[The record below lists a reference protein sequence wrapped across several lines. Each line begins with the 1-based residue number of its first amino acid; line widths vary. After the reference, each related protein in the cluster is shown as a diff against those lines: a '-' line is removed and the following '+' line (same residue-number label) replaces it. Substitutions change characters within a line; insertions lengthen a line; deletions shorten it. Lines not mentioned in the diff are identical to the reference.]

1 MKLLISAGGTG
12 GHIFPGI
19 AVAEAFTG
27 KDKRNDVVFVGT
39 RQGLEGGIIPRYG
52 FKLLFIEAHQFQGK
66 NLFAKMAT
74 LMRLLQGIR
83 AAKVIIGLEKPDAIL
98 GMGGF
103 TCVPTILAGVM
114 LGLPTYLH
122 EQNVEPGL
130 ANKLLSR
137 FVRSTFISFEA
148 TKKYLTTKR
157 VFHTGNPLRKTL
169 KAVRETEEKRG
180 FNVFI
185 FGGSRG
191 ARSINDSV
199 LTLLPFMESYKNTVM
214 YHQTGQEDYERIKKG
229 YEETKVGH
237 DVFPFTDHMEKYY
250 NLSDVVISRSG
261 ATTIFELAYFQKAAI
276 LIPYPFS
283 AGQHQKTNAMHVAS
297 LGGAYV
303 VENDQL
309 SGEKLHNLLSV
320 LMNEPGRVKTMGS
333 SIGRLHIEDAAE
345 RIIEKIEEEGMRI

>member
-19 AVAEAFTG
+19 AVAESFTG
-27 KDKRNDVVFVGT
+27 MHESNDVVFVGT

-66 NLFAKMAT
+66 NILSKMST
-74 LMRLLQGIR
+74 LVRLIQGIR
-83 AAKVIIGLEKPDAIL
+83 AAKVVINLEKPDAIL

-137 FVRSTFISFEA
+137 FVQSTFISFEA
-148 TKKYLTTKR
+148 TKKYLKSKS
-157 VFHTGNPLRKTL
+157 VSHTGNPLRKTL
-169 KAVRETEEKRG
+169 KNTREGAEKKSFG
-180 FNVFI
+180 IFI

-191 ARSINDSV
+191 ARSINESI

-214 YHQTGQEDYERIKKG
+214 YHQTGTDDYEHIKKA
-229 YEETKVGH
+229 YESSGVGH
-237 DVFPFTDHMEKYY
+237 EVFPFTDQMEKYY

-261 ATTIFELAYFQKAAI
+261 ATTIFELAYFKRAAI
-276 LIPYPFS
+276 LVPYPFS

-309 SGEKLHNLLSV
+309 SGEKLHGLLFG
-320 LMNEPGRVKTMGS
+320 LMKDPGRLKEMGKN
-333 SIGRLHIEDAAE
+333 IGKLYIEDAAE
-345 RIIEKIEEEGMRI
+345 RIIKEIVGF

>member
-19 AVAEAFTG
+19 AVAEAFAG
-27 KDKRNDVVFVGT
+27 MHESNDVVFVGT
-39 RQGLEGGIIPRYG
+39 RQGMEGGIIPRYG

-66 NLFAKMAT
+66 NIFSKVAT
-74 LMRLLQGIR
+74 LVRLLQGIR
-83 AAKVIIGLEKPDAIL
+83 AAKVVISLEKPDAIL

-137 FVRSTFISFEA
+137 FVRSTFVSFEA
-148 TKKYLTTKR
+148 TKKYLKTKR
-157 VFHTGNPLRKTL
+157 VCHTGNPLRKTL
-169 KAVRETEEKRG
+169 KAVKATEEKSS

-191 ARSINDSV
+191 ARSINESI
-199 LTLLPFMESYKNTVM
+199 LTLLPFMESYKNTM
-214 YHQTGQEDYERIKKG
+214 MFHQTGTEDFEHIRKAYEG
-229 YEETKVGH
+229 SKVGH
-237 DVFPFTDHMEKYY
+237 EVFPFTDHMEKYY

-261 ATTIFELAYFQKAAI
+261 ATTIFELAYFHKAAI
-276 LIPYPFS
+276 LVPYPFS

-297 LGGAYV
+297 LGGAYI

-309 SGEKLHNLLSV
+309 SGEKLHGLLLG
-320 LMNEPGRVKTMGS
+320 LMNDPNHVKEMGN
-333 SIGRLHIEDAAE
+333 SIGKLYIEDAAE
-345 RIIEKIEEEGMRI
+345 RIIKEIVGF

>member
-27 KDKRNDVVFVGT
+27 MHESNDVVFVGT
-39 RQGLEGGIIPRYG
+39 RQGMEGGIIPRYG

-66 NLFAKMAT
+66 NIFSKVAT
-74 LMRLLQGIR
+74 LVRLLQGIR
-83 AAKVIIGLEKPDAIL
+83 AAKVVINLEKPDAIL

-114 LGLPTYLH
+114 LGMPTYLH

-137 FVRSTFISFEA
+137 FVRSTFVSFEA
-148 TKKYLTTKR
+148 TKKYLKTKR
-157 VFHTGNPLRKTL
+157 VYHTGNPLRKTL
-169 KAVRETEEKRG
+169 KAVKATEEKSG

-191 ARSINDSV
+191 ARSINEST

-214 YHQTGQEDYERIKKG
+214 YHQTGTEDYEHIKKAYDG
-229 YEETKVGH
+229 LKIEHE
-237 DVFPFTDHMEKYY
+237 VFPFTDHMEKYY
-250 NLSDVVISRSG
+250 KLSDVVISRSG
-261 ATTIFELAYFQKAAI
+261 ATTIFELAYFKKAAI
-276 LIPYPFS
+276 LVPYPFS

-309 SGEKLHNLLSV
+309 SGGKLHDLLLG
-320 LMNEPGRVKTMGS
+320 LMNDPGHVKEMGN
-333 SIGRLHIEDAAE
+333 SIGKLYIEDAAE
-345 RIIEKIEEEGMRI
+345 RIIKEIVGF